1 MANAYKL
8 ISIVADSAEVA
19 KQIQKAML
27 AMPTQTNGSSIVLAC
42 KVSVRTVKP
51 VDEKTPPFTKHIC
64 QVLGTP
70 SALSH
75 ASMLATF
82 AGCEHVAIDAPD
94 DSFKTSVVLTDT
106 ALGYIAF
113 SEETATAPA
122 K

>member
-8 ISIVADSAEVA
+8 ISIAADTKEVA
-19 KQIQKAML
+19 AQIQKAML
-27 AMPTQTNGSSIVLAC
+27 AMPAQSNGSPIVLAC
-42 KVSVRTVKP
+42 KVSIRTVKP
-51 VDEKTPPFTKHIC
+51 TDEKTPPFTKHIC

-82 AGCEHVAIDAPD
+82 AGCEHIAIDAPD
-94 DSFKTSVVLTDT
+94 DSFKTSVVLTDI
-106 ALGYIAF
+106 ALGYLTF
-113 SEETATAPA
+113 SEETPAPA